1 MASIAEIA
9 TKYHEIRQEKLKLDS
24 DLREVKQRLQQAE
37 SELLEEFNHAGLSRV
52 DLPEKGSFF
61 IANRKFYKIADKD
74 SFMEFIRQNGDTDL
88 LTVQHQTLN
97 AYAKE
102 QYESATQSG
111 NEEFDIPGLSFI
123 TKTNIR
129 VRS

>member
-1 MASIAEIA
+1 MASISEVA
-9 TKYHEIRQEKLKLDS
+9 TKYHEIRQEKLRLDS

-37 SELLEEFNHAGLSRV
+37 NELLDEFSHAGLSRV
-52 DLPEKGSFF
+52 DLPDKGSFF
-61 IANRKFYKIADKD
+61 IANRRFYKISNKD
-74 SFMEFIRQNGDTDL
+74 SFMSFIRQNGDTDL

-102 QYESATQSG
+102 KYESAEQVG
-111 NEEFDIPGLSFI
+111 NNEFDIPGLSYI